1 MAKFTKLGY
10 GQVEPNRI
18 AGIKQ
23 GRVLADVPV
32 KPETV
37 TALGG
42 YVENGIFL
50 AWNPGVGLDGNLKK
64 GELDL
69 PKPDS
74 TYIGLVYTDVKLYS
88 QFTSN
93 KDFALFTKAPSMNQ
107 ATQSPYY
114 DKKEV
119 AHGTVIPRLIGLTVG
134 DVFTTNNLEGTPEV
148 GDVLKL
154 NTQGLLDAAGTVD
167 LIQVKVTDKTTLA
180 DGQAAYKVVVIA
192 AKAQEEENQNGKTF

>member
-18 AGIKQ
+18 TGIKQ
-23 GRVLADVPV
+23 GRVLADVAV
-32 KPETV
+32 KPKTV
-37 TALGG
+37 EALGG
-42 YVENGIFL
+42 YIENGIFL

-88 QFTSN
+88 QFISN
-93 KDFALFTKAPSMNQ
+93 KDFALFTKAPTINQ
-107 ATQSPYY
+107 MTQSPYY
-114 DKKEV
+114 DKAEK

-134 DVFTTNNLEGTPEV
+134 DVFTTNNLEGTPAV
-148 GDVLKL
+148 GDVLKI
-154 NTQGLLDAAGTVD
+154 NDQGLLDAAGTVE

-180 DGQAAYKVVVIA
+180 DGQAAYKVVVI
-192 AKAQEEENQNGKTF
+192 KADA

>member
-18 AGIKQ
+18 TGIKQ
-23 GRVLADVPV
+23 GRVLADVAV

-37 TALGG
+37 EALGG
-42 YVENGIFL
+42 YIENGIFL

-64 GELDL
+64 GELDF
-69 PKPDS
+69 PKTDS
-74 TYIGLVYTDVKLYS
+74 TYIGIVYTEVKLYS

-93 KDFALFTKAPSMNQ
+93 KDFALFTKAPTINQ
-107 ATQSPYY
+107 MTQSPYY
-114 DKKEV
+114 DKAAK

-148 GDVLKL
+148 GDTLKI
-154 NTQGLLDAAGTVD
+154 NDQGLLDAAGTVD

-192 AKAQEEENQNGKTF
+192 ANA

>member
-18 AGIKQ
+18 TGIKQ
-23 GRVLADVPV
+23 GRVLADVAV
-32 KPETV
+32 KPKTV
-37 TALGG
+37 EALGG
-42 YVENGIFL
+42 YIENGIFL

-88 QFTSN
+88 QFISN
-93 KDFALFTKAPSMNQ
+93 KDFALFTKAPTINQ
-107 ATQSPYY
+107 MTQSPYY
-114 DKKEV
+114 DKAEK

-134 DVFTTNNLEGTPEV
+134 DVFTTNNLEGTPAV
-148 GDVLKL
+148 GDVLKI
-154 NTQGLLDAAGTVD
+154 NDQGLLDAAGTVG

-180 DGQAAYKVVVIA
+180 DGQAAYKVVVI
-192 AKAQEEENQNGKTF
+192 KADA

>member
-37 TALGG
+37 TTLGG

-69 PKPDS
+69 PTTTS
-74 TYIGLVYTDVKLYS
+74 SYIGLVYSDVKLYS
-88 QFTSN
+88 PFTSN

-114 DKKEV
+114 DKDDK
-119 AHGTVIPRLIGLTVG
+119 AKGTVIPRLIGLTVG

-148 GDVLKL
+148 GAVLKL
-154 NTQGLLDAAGTVD
+154 NTNGLLDAAGTVE

-180 DGQAAYKVVVIA
+180 DGQAACKVVVI
-192 AKAQEEENQNGKTF
+192 KANA

>member
-23 GRVLADVPV
+23 GRVLADVAV

-37 TALGG
+37 ESLGG
-42 YVENGIFL
+42 YIENGIFL

-69 PKPDS
+69 PKTDS
-74 TYIGLVYTDVKLYS
+74 SYIGLVYTEVKLYS

-93 KDFALFTKAPSMNQ
+93 KDFALFTKAPSIHQ

-114 DKKEV
+114 DKAEQPK
-119 AHGTVIPRLIGLTVG
+119 GTVIPRLIGLTVG
-134 DVFTTNNLEGTPEV
+134 DVFTTNNLEGTPAV
-148 GDVLKL
+148 GDVLKI
-154 NTQGLLDAAGTVD
+154 NEQGLLDAAGTVD

-180 DGQAAYKVVVIA
+180 DGQAAYKVVVI
-192 AKAQEEENQNGKTF
+192 KANA

>member
-23 GRVLADVPV
+23 GRVLADVAV

-37 TALGG
+37 ETLGG
-42 YVENGIFL
+42 YIENGIFL
-50 AWNPGVGLDGNLKK
+50 AWNPGVGLDGKLKK

-69 PKPDS
+69 PQPTS
-74 TYIGLVYTDVKLYS
+74 NYIGLVYSDVKLYS

-134 DVFTTNNLEGTPEV
+134 DVFTTNNLEGTPLV
-148 GDVLKL
+148 GDVLKV
-154 NTQGLLDAAGTVD
+154 NTNGLLDAAGTVD

-180 DGQAAYKVVVIA
+180 DGQAAYKVVVI
-192 AKAQEEENQNGKTF
+192 KADA

>member
-32 KPETV
+32 KPDTV
-37 TALGG
+37 TTLGG

-154 NTQGLLDAAGTVD
+154 NTNGLLDAAGTVE

-180 DGQAAYKVVVIA
+180 DGQAAYKVVVI
-192 AKAQEEENQNGKTF
+192 KADA

>member
-32 KPETV
+32 KPDTM
-37 TALGG
+37 TTLGG

-69 PKPDS
+69 PQPTS
-74 TYIGLVYTDVKLYS
+74 NYIGLVYSDVKLYS
-88 QFTSN
+88 PFTSN

-114 DKKEV
+114 DKDDKPK
-119 AHGTVIPRLIGLTVG
+119 GTVIPRLIGLTVG
-134 DVFTTNNLEGTPEV
+134 DVFTTNNLEGDPSV
-148 GDVLKL
+148 GDVLKV
-154 NTQGLLDAAGTVD
+154 NTKGLLDASGTVD

-180 DGQAAYKVVVIA
+180 DGQAACKVVVI
-192 AKAQEEENQNGKTF
+192 KADA

>member
-37 TALGG
+37 TSLGG

-69 PKPDS
+69 PQPTS
-74 TYIGLVYTDVKLYS
+74 NYIGLVYSDVKLYS
-88 QFTSN
+88 PFTSN

-114 DKKEV
+114 DKDDKPK
-119 AHGTVIPRLIGLTVG
+119 GTVIPRLIGLTVG
-134 DVFTTNNLEGTPEV
+134 DVFTTNNLEGDPSV
-148 GDVLKL
+148 GDVLKV
-154 NTQGLLDAAGTVD
+154 NTKGLLDASGTVD

-180 DGQAAYKVVVIA
+180 DGQAACKVVVI
-192 AKAQEEENQNGKTF
+192 KANA

>member
-18 AGIKQ
+18 TGIKQ
-23 GRVLADVPV
+23 GRVLADVAV

-37 TALGG
+37 EALGG
-42 YVENGIFL
+42 YIENGIFL

-69 PKPDS
+69 PKANS
-74 TYIGLVYTDVKLYS
+74 AYIGIVYTEVKLYS

-93 KDFALFTKAPSMNQ
+93 KDFALFTKAPTINQ
-107 ATQSPYY
+107 MTQSPYY
-114 DKKEV
+114 DKAEQ

-134 DVFTTNNLEGTPEV
+134 DVFTTNNLEGTPAV
-148 GDVLKL
+148 GDVLKI
-154 NTQGLLDAAGTVD
+154 NDQGLLDAAGTVD

-180 DGQAAYKVVVIA
+180 DGQAAYKVVVI
-192 AKAQEEENQNGKTF
+192 KADA

>member
-23 GRVLADVPV
+23 GRVLADVAV

-37 TALGG
+37 ESLGG
-42 YVENGIFL
+42 YIENGIFL
-50 AWNPGVGLDGNLKK
+50 AWNPGVGLDGKLKK

-69 PKPDS
+69 PQPTS
-74 TYIGLVYTDVKLYS
+74 NYIGPVYSDVKLYS

-93 KDFALFTKAPSMNQ
+93 KDFALFTKAPSIHQ

-114 DKKEV
+114 DKAEK
-119 AHGTVIPRLIGLTVG
+119 AKGTVIPRLIGLTVG
-134 DVFTTNNLEGTPEV
+134 DVFTTNNLEGTPAV
-148 GDVLKL
+148 GDTLKI
-154 NTQGLLDAAGTVD
+154 NDKGLLDAAVTVD
-167 LIQVKVTDKTTLA
+167 LIQVRVTDKTTLA
-180 DGQAAYKVVVIA
+180 DGQAAYKVVVI
-192 AKAQEEENQNGKTF
+192 KADA

>member
-18 AGIKQ
+18 TGIKQ
-23 GRVLADVPV
+23 GRVLADVAV

-37 TALGG
+37 EALGG
-42 YVENGIFL
+42 YIENGIFL

-69 PKPDS
+69 PKANS
-74 TYIGLVYTDVKLYS
+74 AYIGIVYTEVKLYS

-93 KDFALFTKAPSMNQ
+93 KDFALFTKAPTINQ
-107 ATQSPYY
+107 MTQSPYY
-114 DKKEV
+114 DKAEK

-134 DVFTTNNLEGTPEV
+134 DVFTTNNLEGTPAV
-148 GDVLKL
+148 GDVLKI
-154 NTQGLLDAAGTVD
+154 NDQGLLDAAGTVD

-180 DGQAAYKVVVIA
+180 DGQAAYKVVVI
-192 AKAQEEENQNGKTF
+192 KADA

>member
-32 KPETV
+32 KPDTM
-37 TALGG
+37 TTLGG

-74 TYIGLVYTDVKLYS
+74 SYIGLVYSDVKLYS
-88 QFTSN
+88 PFTSN

-114 DKKEV
+114 DKDDKPK
-119 AHGTVIPRLIGLTVG
+119 GTVIPRLIGLTVG

-148 GDVLKL
+148 GAVLKV
-154 NTQGLLDAAGTVD
+154 NTNGLLDAAGTVE
-167 LIQVKVTDKTTLA
+167 LIQVKVTDKITLA
-180 DGQAAYKVVVIA
+180 DGQAACKVVVI
-192 AKAQEEENQNGKTF
+192 KADA

>member
-32 KPETV
+32 KPDTV
-37 TALGG
+37 TTLGG

-69 PKPDS
+69 PTTSS

-134 DVFTTNNLEGTPEV
+134 DVFTTNNLEGTPSV

-154 NTQGLLDAAGTVD
+154 NTNGLLDAAGTVE

-180 DGQAAYKVVVIA
+180 DGQAAYKVVVI
-192 AKAQEEENQNGKTF
+192 KADA

>member
-32 KPETV
+32 KPDTM
-37 TALGG
+37 TTLGG

-69 PKPDS
+69 PQPTS
-74 TYIGLVYTDVKLYS
+74 NYIGLVYSDVKLYS
-88 QFTSN
+88 PFTSN

-114 DKKEV
+114 DKDDKPK
-119 AHGTVIPRLIGLTVG
+119 GTVIPRLIGLTVG
-134 DVFTTNNLEGTPEV
+134 DVFTTNNLEGNPSV
-148 GDVLKL
+148 GDVLKV
-154 NTQGLLDAAGTVD
+154 NTKGLLDASGTVD

-180 DGQAAYKVVVIA
+180 DGQAACKVVVI
-192 AKAQEEENQNGKTF
+192 KANA

>member
-37 TALGG
+37 TSLGG

-69 PKPDS
+69 PQPTS
-74 TYIGLVYTDVKLYS
+74 NYIGLVYSDVKLYS
-88 QFTSN
+88 PFTSN

-114 DKKEV
+114 DKDDKPK
-119 AHGTVIPRLIGLTVG
+119 GTVIPRLIGLTVG
-134 DVFTTNNLEGTPEV
+134 DVFTTNNLEGDPSV
-148 GDVLKL
+148 GDVLKV
-154 NTQGLLDAAGTVD
+154 NTKGLLDASGTVD

-180 DGQAAYKVVVIA
+180 DGQAACKVVVI
-192 AKAQEEENQNGKTF
+192 KADA

>member
-32 KPETV
+32 KPDTV

-148 GDVLKL
+148 GAVLKL
-154 NTQGLLDAAGTVD
+154 NTNGLLDAAGTVE

-180 DGQAAYKVVVIA
+180 DGQAAYKVVVI
-192 AKAQEEENQNGKTF
+192 KADA

>member
-32 KPETV
+32 KPDTM
-37 TALGG
+37 TTLGG

-69 PKPDS
+69 PQPTS
-74 TYIGLVYTDVKLYS
+74 NYIGLVYSDVKLYS
-88 QFTSN
+88 PFTSN

-114 DKKEV
+114 DKDDKPK
-119 AHGTVIPRLIGLTVG
+119 GTVIPRLIGLTVG
-134 DVFTTNNLEGTPEV
+134 DVFTTNNLEGDPSV
-148 GDVLKL
+148 GDVLKV
-154 NTQGLLDAAGTVD
+154 NTKGLLDASGTVD

-180 DGQAAYKVVVIA
+180 DGQAACKVVVI
-192 AKAQEEENQNGKTF
+192 KANA

>member
-32 KPETV
+32 KPATV
-37 TALGG
+37 TTLGG

-69 PKPDS
+69 PTTSS

-119 AHGTVIPRLIGLTVG
+119 AHGTVIPRLVGLTVG

-148 GDVLKL
+148 GAVLKL
-154 NTQGLLDAAGTVD
+154 NTQGLLDADGTVD

-180 DGQAAYKVVVIA
+180 DGQAAYKVVVI
-192 AKAQEEENQNGKTF
+192 KADA

>member
-32 KPETV
+32 KPDTV
-37 TALGG
+37 TSLGG

-69 PKPDS
+69 PQANS

-114 DKKEV
+114 DKAEK

-134 DVFTTNNLEGTPEV
+134 DVFTTNNLEGTPAV
-148 GDVLKL
+148 GDVLKI
-154 NTQGLLDAAGTVD
+154 NEQGLLDAAGTVD

-180 DGQAAYKVVVIA
+180 DGQSAYKVVVI
-192 AKAQEEENQNGKTF
+192 KANA

>member
-18 AGIKQ
+18 TGIKQ
-23 GRVLADVPV
+23 GRVLAYVAV

-37 TALGG
+37 EALGG
-42 YVENGIFL
+42 YIENGIFL

-69 PKPDS
+69 PKADS
-74 TYIGLVYTDVKLYS
+74 AYIGIVYTEVKLYS

-93 KDFALFTKAPSMNQ
+93 KDFALFTKAPTINQ
-107 ATQSPYY
+107 MTQSPYY
-114 DKKEV
+114 DKAEK

-148 GDVLKL
+148 GDVLKI
-154 NTQGLLDAAGTVD
+154 NDQGLLDAAGTVD

-192 AKAQEEENQNGKTF
+192 ANA

>member
-23 GRVLADVPV
+23 GRVLADVAV
-32 KPETV
+32 KPDTV
-37 TALGG
+37 TTLGG

-74 TYIGLVYTDVKLYS
+74 NYIGLVYSDVKLYS
-88 QFTSN
+88 PFTSN

-148 GDVLKL
+148 GAVLKV
-154 NTQGLLDAAGTVD
+154 NTNGLLDAAGTVD

-180 DGQAAYKVVVIA
+180 DGQAAYKVVVI
-192 AKAQEEENQNGKTF
+192 KADA

>member
-18 AGIKQ
+18 TGIKQ
-23 GRVLADVPV
+23 GRVLADVAV

-37 TALGG
+37 EALGG
-42 YVENGIFL
+42 YIENGIFL

-69 PKPDS
+69 PKPNS

-93 KDFALFTKAPSMNQ
+93 KDFALFTKAPTINQ
-107 ATQSPYY
+107 MTQSPYY
-114 DKKEV
+114 DKAEK

-134 DVFTTNNLEGTPEV
+134 DVFTTNNLEGTPAV
-148 GDVLKL
+148 GDVLKI
-154 NTQGLLDAAGTVD
+154 NDQGLLDAAGTVD

-180 DGQAAYKVVVIA
+180 DGQAAYKVVVI
-192 AKAQEEENQNGKTF
+192 KADA